1 MNLDPDGEVDY
12 LERYHLSREK
22 SMKIDKIIFLVFSLF
37 IIFTSIISQAKADR
51 LKDLVSFAGIRS
63 NQLLGYGLV
72 VGLDGTGDSAT
83 NVTLQSMASTISQFG
98 LKVGTSDL
106 SAKNAAAVMVTAELR
121 PFTKVGQTIN
131 VTVSSMGK
139 AKSLRGGTLLMTAL
153 KGADG
158 KIYAIAQGNLAV
170 GGFGVEGKDGSS
182 LSVNI
187 PTVGSIANGA
197 TVERMVDTPF
207 IRNSNFVMNLHQGDF
222 TTANRIVDEIN
233 KIFGPNVAKALDKTS
248 ISVRAPQE
256 PGQKVPFMSLL
267 ENIQVKPADPVARV
281 VVNARTGTV
290 VIGGDVRVTPAAVSH
305 GSLTVKVQEKT
316 TTTPGTTTT
325 TQNANTTVTNTTAAA
340 TNEDSELSAGAEPVS
355 AFVFDAGTTLSDI
368 VDAINAIG
376 TNSADLVAILEA
388 LREAGALRAQMI
400 II

>member
-1 MNLDPDGEVDY
+1 MKF
-12 LERYHLSREK
+12 EK
-22 SMKIDKIIFLVFSLF
+22 KLFLIISLLTLVF
-37 IIFTSIISQAKADR
+37 SIISQAKGDR
-51 LKDLVSFAGIRS
+51 LKDLVSFAGIRN
-63 NQLLGYGLV
+63 NQLLAYGLV
-72 VGLDGTGDSAT
+72 VGLDGTGDSAS
-83 NVTLQSMASTISQFG
+83 NLTLQSMASTVSQFG
-98 LKVGTSDL
+98 LKVGPADI

-121 PFTKVGQTIN
+121 PFTKIGQTIN

-139 AKSLRGGTLLMTAL
+139 AKSLRGGTLLMTPL

-158 KIYAIAQGNLAV
+158 QVYAIAQGNLAV

-197 TVERMVDTPF
+197 TVEKMVETPF
-207 IRNSNFVMNLHQGDF
+207 IKNKKFVMNLHQGDF
-222 TTANRIVDEIN
+222 TTANRIVEEIN
-233 KIFGPNVAKALDKTS
+233 KLFGPGVSRALDGTS
-248 ISVRAPQE
+248 ISVNAPKD
-256 PGQKVPFMSLL
+256 PSQKVSFMSLL
-267 ENIQVKPADPVARV
+267 ENIEVKPASPVARV

-305 GSLTVKVQEKT
+305 GSLTVKVQENT
-316 TTTPGTTTT
+316 TTTPGQTTT
-325 TQNANTTVTNTTAAA
+325 TQNANTTVTNTTDPV
-340 TNEDSELSAGAEPVS
+340 TNEDSEITAGAENVS

>member
-1 MNLDPDGEVDY
+1 MKF
-12 LERYHLSREK
+12 EK
-22 SMKIDKIIFLVFSLF
+22 KLFLIISLLTL
-37 IIFTSIISQAKADR
+37 IFSIISQAKGDR
-51 LKDLVSFAGIRS
+51 LKDLVSFAGMRN

-72 VGLDGTGDSAT
+72 VGLDGTGDSAS
-83 NVTLQSMASTISQFG
+83 NLTLQSMASTVSQFG
-98 LKVGTSDL
+98 LKVGPADI

-121 PFTKVGQTIN
+121 PFTKIGQTIN

-139 AKSLRGGTLLMTAL
+139 AKSLRGGTLLMTPL

-158 KIYAIAQGNLAV
+158 QVYAISQGNLAV

-197 TVERMVDTPF
+197 TVEKMVETPF
-207 IRNSNFVMNLHQGDF
+207 IKNKNFVMNLHQGDF
-222 TTANRIVDEIN
+222 TTANRIVEEIN
-233 KIFGPNVAKALDKTS
+233 KLFGPGVSRALDHTS
-248 ISVRAPQE
+248 ISVNAPKD
-256 PGQKVPFMSLL
+256 PSQKVSFMSLL
-267 ENIQVKPADPVARV
+267 ENIDVKPASPVARV

-305 GSLTVKVQEKT
+305 GSLTVKVQENT
-316 TTTPGTTTT
+316 TTTPGQTTT
-325 TQNANTTVTNTTAAA
+325 TQNANTTVTNTTDPV
-340 TNEDSELSAGAEPVS
+340 TNEDTEITAGAENVS

>member
-1 MNLDPDGEVDY
+1 
-12 LERYHLSREK
+12 
-22 SMKIDKIIFLVFSLF
+22 MKIDKIIFLVFSLF

-267 ENIQVKPADPVARV
+267 ENVEVKPADPVARV

>member
-1 MNLDPDGEVDY
+1 
-12 LERYHLSREK
+12 
-22 SMKIDKIIFLVFSLF
+22 MKIDKLIFFVISLL
-37 IIFTSIISQAKADR
+37 IIFTSVVSQAKADR

-83 NVTLQSMASTISQFG
+83 NLTLQSMASTISQFG

-106 SAKNAAAVMVTAELR
+106 TAKNAAAVMVTAELR

-158 KIYAIAQGNLAV
+158 QVYAIAQGNLAV

-197 TVERMVDTPF
+197 TVERMVETPF
-207 IRNSNFVMNLHQGDF
+207 INSSNFVMNLHQGDF
-222 TTANRIVDEIN
+222 TTVNSIVEEVN
-233 KIFGPNVAKALDKTS
+233 KLFGPNIAKALDATS
-248 ISVRAPQE
+248 VSVRAPKD
-256 PGQKVPFMSLL
+256 PSQKVSFMSLL
-267 ENIQVKPADPVARV
+267 ENIDVKPAAPVARV
-281 VVNARTGTV
+281 VVNARTGTI

-305 GSLTVKVQEKT
+305 GSLTVKVQEET
-316 TTTPGTTTT
+316 TNTPGTTQT
-325 TQNANTTVTNTTAAA
+325 TQNANTTVTNKTDPV
-340 TNEDSELSAGAEPVS
+340 TNQDSDISVGAENVS
-355 AFVFDAGTTLSDI
+355 AFVFDTGTTLSDI

-376 TNSADLVAILEA
+376 TNSADLIAILEA